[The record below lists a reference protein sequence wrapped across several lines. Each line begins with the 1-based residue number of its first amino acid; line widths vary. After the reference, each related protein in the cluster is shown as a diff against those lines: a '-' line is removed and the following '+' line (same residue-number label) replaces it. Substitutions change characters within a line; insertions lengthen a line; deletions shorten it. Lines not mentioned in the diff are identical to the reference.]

1 MISLIKSNIKL
12 KVNKI
17 IEKVK
22 GLSANFYSSGE
33 TSEHLIKTFILYGLI
48 ALSII
53 IAKVLIAHLFGQ
65 IELGIFS
72 YFFSIVTIAFLFTS
86 LGFPE
91 AITQI
96 IIKHPGKLKDTLLK
110 GIYFIIPISMV
121 VLALL
126 LIPKSLFA
134 TPGLKVNFVLYL
146 ILYTFF
152 YLTYSILRGFKKF
165 TECSIYSLVNRVIF
179 IIFIVIFALYSI
191 SFNWLLAS
199 MSLALF
205 IAGIIAL
212 PSIVKLWKSVSP
224 AKNEENKEKIVEQK
238 IEKVD
243 NLEKVNTK
251 ELAYLAIS
259 LFLMQTGFYLLRE
272 TDTILIPYLAGFEQQ
287 AIYSAQSSISNIIR
301 MIAYVFPVVILPM
314 AAVSKYK
321 IKQSLIRVLKL
332 LLPFSALILVLTY
345 IAIPII
351 YGPQYVHVWLPV
363 TLVVSSTLMVIYSYF
378 NSILVGENKFSKQ
391 YFKLLFIDFLITL
404 IINTGLTIIFVSW
417 WGILGAPIATTL
429 TVLLKIGINV
439 YGIFKLRSTNHIV
452 EKENEQ

>member
-1 MISLIKSNIKL
+1 MISLIKSNIKR
-12 KVNKI
+12 KVNQG
-17 IEKVK
+17 IEKVNN
-22 GLSANFYSSGE
+22 LSSNFYNGGE
-33 TSEHLIKTFILYGLI
+33 TSGHLIKTFILYGLI

-53 IAKVLIAHLFGQ
+53 ITKVLIARLYGQ

-96 IIKHPGKLKDTLLK
+96 IIKHPGKLKNALLK
-110 GIYFIIPISMV
+110 GIYFIISISIV
-121 VLALL
+121 VLALVT
-126 LIPKSLFA
+126 IPKSLFA
-134 TPGLKVNFVLYL
+134 APGLKVNFLLYL
-146 ILYTFF
+146 IVYTFF

-165 TECSIYSLVNRVIF
+165 TECSIYSLVNRVAF

-191 SFNWLLAS
+191 SFDWLLAS

-205 IAGIIAL
+205 IAGVIAL
-212 PSIVKLWKSVSP
+212 PSIVKLWKS
-224 AKNEENKEKIVEQK
+224 NNL
-238 IEKVD
+238 IEKETEKTDIVVKDAKVD
-243 NLEKVNTK
+243 TK
-251 ELAYLAIS
+251 KLAYLAIS

-301 MIAYVFPVVILPM
+301 LIAYVFPVVILPM

-321 IKQSLIRVLKL
+321 IKQSLTRILKL
-332 LLPFSALILVLTY
+332 LLPFSVLILVLTY

-351 YGPQYVHVWLPV
+351 YGSQYADKWLPIA
-363 TLVVSSTLMVIYSYF
+363 LVISSTLMVIYSYF

-391 YFKLLFIDFLITL
+391 YFKLVFIDFLITL
-404 IINTGLTIIFVSW
+404 MVNTGLTILFVKW

-429 TVLLKIGINV
+429 TVLLKIALNV
-439 YGIFKLRSTNHIV
+439 YGISKLRSTNQII
-452 EKENEQ
+452 EMQNE